1 LDADTLEQYRSEAAV
16 VVDALLAAGVFRSEP
31 EIQDPVAGRDYMWDS
46 SPVPAQDADD
56 DEEYCPKCFAG
67 MTAANHDECTDVRL
81 VAARARVTAVLRAQR
96 VMVTDEWHLTET
108 SAGRV
113 ADALAAA
120 GVFSQPKV
128 SDTSAEG
135 VRSEAVPVADRTG
148 INALAGWLE
157 EVFSTDEEGITW
169 EKAAEALFECGA
181 VRPEAVALDREAAL
195 NAMIAAIYEPEDGNI
210 GIVRQGLPQHDWE
223 VLSIAADAVMQLA
236 RPEAVVKAEALREA
250 ADAYAPGSHD
260 WHKFRQWL
268 RERADEMEEK

>member
-1 LDADTLEQYRSEAAV
+1 MTTNSGERTLRDRVGEQVYLNWRARMNPASETTWTELSPEDREWHRADADALLAAGVTAAESVPVADRERAVEVGAQAIHRWDKRPVTWERLDADTLEQYRSEAAV

-135 VRSEAVPVADRTG
+135 VRSEAV
-148 INALAGWLE
+148 
-157 EVFSTDEEGITW
+157 
-169 EKAAEALFECGA
+169 
-181 VRPEAVALDREAAL
+181 ALDPGR
-195 NAMIAAIYEPEDGNI
+195 I
-210 GIVRQGLPQHDWE
+210 
-223 VLSIAADAVMQLA
+223 
-236 RPEAVVKAEALREA
+236 LRL
-250 ADAYAPGSHD
+250 
-260 WHKFRQWL
+260 W
-268 RERADEMEEK
+268 